1 MKAKVLSLTIAV
13 IVAIAGLSSPNTAN
27 ASGIPVIDAANMT
40 QNLMNHVEDVAKFVE
55 QIEQLKAQLTQ
66 MQQQYDALTGTRNLG
81 DILNNPAFKDYL
93 PADWQNV
100 YKSLQNGGYSGLTGT
115 AAAIR
120 NANRLFDTCAAKQG
134 EAKTLCER
142 AASKAAQDKAF
153 ADEAFDSARSRWDQI
168 EALMRKVNETHDP
181 KGIAELQARITAET
195 AAIQNEQVKM
205 NLYAMAAEAEDRLIQ
220 QQQKEAADRT
230 WNAKGTGGV
239 TAEPLTF

>member
-1 MKAKVLSLTIAV
+1 MKATILSLTIAAT
-13 IVAIAGLSSPNTAN
+13 VAIAGLSAPNTAK

-120 NANRLFDTCAAKQG
+120 DANRLFDTCAAKQG
-134 EAKTLCER
+134 QDKTLCER
-142 AASKAAQDKAF
+142 ASSKAAQDKAF

-168 EALMRKVNETHDP
+168 EALMRQVNETHDP

-220 QQQKEAADRT
+220 QQRRERNART
-230 WNAKGTGGV
+230 WNATGGGIH
-239 TAEPLTF
+239 ADPLTF